1 MGWRVMSVSIGLVW
15 YLLFLVLLGLVIA
28 VPLRRRGRLRKS
40 LQSGFVRS
48 WELSWFDR
56 RLVKNGNVVLS
67 ACVTVML
74 LIVWW
79 SLLALLVRP

>member
-1 MGWRVMSVSIGLVW
+1 MSVSIGLLW
-15 YLLFLVLLGLVIA
+15 YFLFLLLLGLVIM
-28 VPLRRRGRLRKS
+28 VPLRRRVRLRKS

-48 WELSWFDR
+48 WQLSWLDR
-56 RLVKNGNVVLS
+56 RLIKNSNVVLA

-79 SLLALLVRP
+79 SLLALVTGP

>member
-1 MGWRVMSVSIGLVW
+1 MSVSIGLVW
-15 YLLFLVLLGLVIA
+15 YLLFLVLLGLAVA
-28 VPLRRRGRLRKS
+28 VPLQRRGRLRKS

-79 SLLALLVRP
+79 SLLALLARP

>member
-15 YLLFLVLLGLVIA
+15 YLLFLVLLGLAIA

>member
-15 YLLFLVLLGLVIA
+15 YLLFLVLLGLAIT

-79 SLLALLVRP
+79 SLLALLARP

>member
-15 YLLFLVLLGLVIA
+15 YLLFLVLLGLAIS
-28 VPLRRRGRLRKS
+28 VPLQRRGRLRKS

-79 SLLALLVRP
+79 SLLALLARP

>member
-1 MGWRVMSVSIGLVW
+1 MSVSIGLVW
-15 YLLFLVLLGLVIA
+15 YLLFLVLLGLAIA
-28 VPLRRRGRLRKS
+28 KPMRRRGRLRKS

-56 RLVKNGNVVLS
+56 RLVKNGNVVLV

-79 SLLALLVRP
+79 SLLALLARP

>member
-1 MGWRVMSVSIGLVW
+1 MSVSIGLVW
-15 YLLFLVLLGLVIA
+15 YLLFLVLLGFAIA
-28 VPLRRRGRLRKS
+28 VPLRRRVRLRKS

-56 RLVKNGNVVLS
+56 RLVKNSNVVL
-67 ACVTVML
+67 ATCVTVML

-79 SLLALLVRP
+79 SLLALLARP

>member
-15 YLLFLVLLGLVIA
+15 CLLFLVLLGFAIA
-28 VPLRRRGRLRKS
+28 LPLRRRGRLRKS

-56 RLVKNGNVVLS
+56 RLIKNGNVVLS
-67 ACVTVML
+67 ACATVML

>member
-1 MGWRVMSVSIGLVW
+1 MSLSIGLLW
-15 YLLFLVLLGLVIA
+15 YLLFLVLLGLAIV
-28 VPLRRRGRLRKS
+28 VPLRRRVRLRKS

-56 RLVKNGNVVLS
+56 RLIKNSNLVLA
-67 ACVTVML
+67 ACATVML

-79 SLLALLVRP
+79 SLLALLAGP

>member
-1 MGWRVMSVSIGLVW
+1 MSVSIGLVW
-15 YLLFLVLLGLVIA
+15 YLLFLVLLGLAIA
-28 VPLRRRGRLRKS
+28 APLRRRVRLRKS

-56 RLVKNGNVVLS
+56 RLVKNGNVVLA

-79 SLLALLVRP
+79 SLLTLLADPNG